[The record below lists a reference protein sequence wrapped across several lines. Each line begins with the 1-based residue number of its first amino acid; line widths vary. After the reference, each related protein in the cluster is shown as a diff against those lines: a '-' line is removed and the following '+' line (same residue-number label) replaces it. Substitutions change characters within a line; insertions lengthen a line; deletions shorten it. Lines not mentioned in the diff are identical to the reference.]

1 MHAPGGLVQ
10 RCCDLG
16 FKACLAGLGLL
27 LSVSAVVPA
36 EVAAATAF
44 ERIGDIEQVPDGVI
58 TALAQDSHGLLWI
71 GTTDGLIRYDGYRF
85 RRYANDPGRA
95 DSLPGNRIQT
105 LMVARDGRLWVGTY
119 SDGVAVYDARLDRF
133 RALTQPPATG
143 EGRPPRSVRAT
154 VETPDGCV
162 WVGTTGA
169 GLERICGEGEL
180 RPHNIAGA
188 EALQD
193 DRISALAVDHSGSL
207 WIGSWR
213 GLSRLRAGADR
224 FQSVLSDPDDPE
236 GFAGTTI
243 RGIHVTEAGDLW
255 IGAQQ
260 GLMARLPAAVLDRE
274 QPPMASEVQRFRGEG
289 LNAAV
294 EPGDGSLWVA
304 HGSGIDVYALDGS
317 GLLRQIRHRAVD
329 PLSLANAEIRAL
341 IRDRAGWVWSGSFGG
356 GLQRTHPGEGALQA
370 RRFDPIE
377 DAPLSQF
384 SALTL
389 ASARDGGLWA
399 GVARNG
405 VARLDTSLSLTQLLA
420 PGAIANGAFEGQQ
433 PSGLVEADDG
443 SLWVATERGLFRRP
457 PGSARFELGAG
468 ADFLEGSTVRRLW
481 TETSGR
487 LWIAT
492 GDGLFV
498 REPDGRMRRLPGEGG
513 EPVRGSIN
521 ALVLDSDGGWVGGN
535 SGLYRLDAGRER
547 LIPQQRIAS
556 GEPIRSD
563 VLGLLVDASGQ
574 LWMDAGGL
582 FRLRQSSGQT
592 LQFEAVSAR
601 HGFADVSFGANLLED
616 TQGRIWTHRFVYDP
630 QLDAFHR
637 LGRADGALA
646 GTGWFRS
653 YARMSDGRMVFGATE
668 GLLAI
673 RPERF
678 EPWRFEPPLVF
689 TDLRINGESRPFGVR
704 AESLVLAPG
713 ERGFALEFAALDLS
727 APELLRYR
735 YRLLGLDENWVE
747 VDASARVA
755 SFGGLWPGE
764 YRLQVEGSNRSGH
777 FSPQRL
783 ELKVH
788 VLPHWWQ
795 TPWAMA
801 LGLAL
806 LCGLVALLVR
816 WRERRLRRSK
826 ERLEAEVLARTADL
840 RALSSELARKNLDFE
855 QASLTDPLTGLRNR
869 RFAMQEMPKEVA
881 LCLRRHESR
890 SAAEAEASDLVL
902 FMIDLDH
909 FKSVND
915 NYGHAAGDAVLCQF
929 AQRLRDVFR
938 ASDHL
943 VRWGGEEFLVVAR
956 DTHREGAAELAE
968 RLRRNLAEQPFELDD
983 GTRLS
988 RTVCIGFAPFPLVP
1002 TQPDACN
1009 WEDVVD
1015 LADQLLYACKRGGR
1029 DAWIGLFPESAG
1041 SEFLACGDWSD
1052 PARVRNG
1059 QARLCSSLPEA
1070 RALTAMGEQMQAI
1083 ALGV

>member
-1 MHAPGGLVQ
+1 MP
-10 RCCDLG
+10 RCLDAG
-16 FKACLAGLGLL
+16 FRALLAGVLV
-27 LSVSAVVPA
+27 LSALCAGGPSR
-36 EVAAATAF
+36 AADATAF
-44 ERIGDIEQVPDGVI
+44 ESIGDIEQVPDGVI
-58 TALAQDSHGLLWI
+58 TALAEDAQGLLWI

-85 RRYANDPGRA
+85 RRYANDPVRS

-105 LMVARDGRLWVGTY
+105 LMLASDGRLWVGTY
-119 SDGVAVYDARLDRF
+119 SNGVAIYDPRYDGF
-133 RALTQPPATG
+133 RALAPTG
-143 EGRPPRSVRAT
+143 AADPGRPPRTVRAMA
-154 VETPDGCV
+154 ETPDGCV
-162 WVGTTGA
+162 WIGTTGA
-169 GLERICGEGEL
+169 GLERICGDGEL
-180 RPHNIAGA
+180 KPHNVAGG

-193 DRISALAVDHSGSL
+193 DRISALAVDATGSL

-213 GLSRLRAGADR
+213 GISRLRAGGEQ
-224 FQSVLSDPDDPE
+224 FQSVLSDPGDPE

-243 RGIHVTEAGDLW
+243 RGFHVTEGGDLW
-255 IGAQQ
+255 VGSQQ

-274 QPPMASEVQRFRGEG
+274 EPPKPSEVQRFRGEG
-289 LNAAV
+289 LNAAI
-294 EPGDGSLWVA
+294 EPGDGSLWIG

-317 GLLRQIRHRAVD
+317 ALLERIRHRAVD

-356 GLQRTHPGEGALQA
+356 GLQRTSPRQGALQA
-370 RRFDPIE
+370 RRFDPIA
-377 DAPLSQF
+377 DAPLNQF

-405 VARLDTSLSLTQLLA
+405 VVRLDASLRLVELLA
-420 PGAIANGAFEGQQ
+420 PGTLAEGDFEGQQ
-433 PSGLVEADDG
+433 PSGLVETEDG
-443 SLWVATERGLFRRP
+443 SLWVATERGLFRRRADS
-457 PGSARFELGAG
+457 GRFELGAG
-468 ADFLEGSTVRRLW
+468 ADFLEGSSVRRLW
-481 TETSGR
+481 SEADGR

-498 REPDGRMRRLPGEGG
+498 REPGGRLWRLPGGGG

-521 ALVLDSDGGWVGGN
+521 ALILSPDGGWVGGN
-535 SGLYRLDAGRER
+535 SGLFRLDAAHAQ
-547 LIPQQRIAS
+547 LIPQQRVVN

-563 VLGLLVDASGQ
+563 VLGLLVDSSGQ

-582 FRLRQSSGQT
+582 YRLLGADGDV
-592 LQFEAVSAR
+592 LQFEAISAR
-601 HGFADVSFGANLLED
+601 HGFADVSFGANLMED
-616 TQGRIWTHRFVYDP
+616 AEGRIWTHRFVYDP
-630 QLDAFHR
+630 RLEAFHR
-637 LGRADGALA
+637 LGRADGALS

-653 YARMSDGRMVFGATE
+653 FARLADGRMVFGATE

-678 EPWRFEPPLVF
+678 EPWRYEPPLVF
-689 TDLRINGESRPFGVR
+689 TDLRVNGESRPFGVR
-704 AESLVLAPG
+704 AEQLVLAPG

-735 YRLLGLDENWVE
+735 YRLLGLDDAWVE

-777 FSPQRL
+777 FSPHRL
-783 ELKVH
+783 ELIVQ

-795 TPWAMA
+795 TPWAML

-806 LCGLVALLVR
+806 LGGLVAMLVR

-826 ERLEAEVLARTADL
+826 QRLEAEVAARTADL
-840 RALSSELARKNLDFE
+840 TALSSELASKNLDFE

-890 SAAEAEASDLVL
+890 VALDAEAADLVL

-915 NYGHAAGDAVLCQF
+915 NHGHAAGDAVLCQF
-929 AQRLRDVFR
+929 AERLREVFR

-968 RLRRNLAEQPFELDD
+968 RLRRNLAEQAFQLDD
-983 GTRLS
+983 GTRIS
-988 RTVCIGFAPFPLVP
+988 RTVCIGFAPFPLTP
-1002 TQPDACN
+1002 AQPQACS

-1029 DAWIGLFPESAG
+1029 DAWIGLFPESVDPG
-1041 SEFLACGDWSD
+1041 LLACGDWSD
-1052 PARVRNG
+1052 PARVRAG

-1070 RALTAMGEQMQAI
+1070 RALAAMGEQMQAI